1 MNYPDLSNPLIFF
14 GASVMV
20 SLVVFFRYA
29 LISGAFYLF
38 FYVFRIKKYER
49 RKISTRLRKPGQSKK
64 EILWSFWTSLV
75 FGVAG
80 AFMLLA
86 WEKGYTQIYMN
97 WEDYPLFY
105 LPISFFLT
113 MLIHET
119 YYYWLHR
126 WMHKPKIYRL
136 IHRVHHDS
144 IVTSPWTS
152 FSFHPWES
160 VLQSLVVPTLVFVY
174 PMHVSVVLLLL
185 TTMTVT
191 SCINHLDIE
200 IYPKGFD
207 KHWLGKWLIGA
218 THHSLHHS
226 QFRFNYGL
234 YFTFWDKWMNTESPL
249 YHKKFAEKTNGVT
262 PLAQKQ
268 KMD

>member
-1 MNYPDLSNPLIFF
+1 MNYPDLSDPIIFL
-14 GASVMV
+14 GASIMV
-20 SLVVFFRYA
+20 SLVVFFRYV
-29 LISGAFYLF
+29 LIAGGFYLF
-38 FYVFRIKKYER
+38 FYVFRIKQYEQ
-49 RKISTRLRKPGQSKK
+49 RKLSKRLREKNQSRK

-75 FGVAG
+75 FGVSG
-80 AFMLLA
+80 AFMLWA
-86 WEKGYTQIYMN
+86 WQKGYTQIYFDIS
-97 WEDYPLFY
+97 EHPLY
-105 LPISFFLT
+105 LLPLSFFGT

-126 WMHKPKIYRL
+126 WMHKPSVYKL

-160 VLQSLVVPTLVFVY
+160 VLQSIVVPSLVFIY

-185 TTMTVT
+185 TTMTLT

-234 YFTFWDKWMNTESPL
+234 YFTFWDKWMDTESPH
-249 YHKKFAEKTNGVT
+249 YHKRFKEKTEEGSKEK
-262 PLAQKQ
+262 LAKV
-268 KMD
+268 